1 MDSVTAPITQKPIAF
16 PFPLTPTRCIQMS
29 RIFGVTMPSLK
40 IKCPPPG
47 INSPS
52 SPLFASLLLT
62 PACFSQLTSSFCPA
76 SPQQSWQALISRS
89 FCASVPFDPSHQ
101 TSQPRSPSLPS
112 LISEALS
119 ELYWLSF
126 SPFPVPQ
133 LPLSFSWVSAMPMYL
148 LHPSLSCVPARDP
161 ASTPGPASFPRQ
173 CPWSR
178 MAE

>member
-1 MDSVTAPITQKPIAF
+1 MDSATAPITQQPVAF

-29 RIFGVTMPSLK
+29 KIFGVTMPLLK

-52 SPLFASLLLT
+52 SLVFASLLLT

-76 SPQQSWQALISRS
+76 SPQQSRQALISLS
-89 FCASVPFDPSHQ
+89 FCASLPFDPSHQ

-112 LISEALS
+112 LISQALS

-126 SPFPVPQ
+126 SPFAVPQ

-148 LHPSLSCVPARDP
+148 LHLSLGCVPARDP
-161 ASTPGPASFPRQ
+161 ASNPGPASFPRQ